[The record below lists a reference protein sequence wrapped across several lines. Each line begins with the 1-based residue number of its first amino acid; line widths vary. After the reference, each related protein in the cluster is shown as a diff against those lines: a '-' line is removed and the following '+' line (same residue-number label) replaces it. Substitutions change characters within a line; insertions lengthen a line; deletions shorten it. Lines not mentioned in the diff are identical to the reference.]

1 MTSRW
6 GLSRNRLIQKSKYH
20 TDMDAVLLPNNLP
33 VRTNDPS
40 TGRHGIDN
48 LIRAVR
54 FVPPFQFLAIGRDEA
69 QHHPRIQ
76 AMEHNRL
83 ESSPHRLNDNGVGV
97 VVVSDFLY
105 AMKQNPNFYP
115 LVSAAA
121 GFASRMTLAR
131 VGGCSPES
139 RYICHVIRNAGAL
152 RITHKEVVSPIV
164 GGAGE
169 IFVPAFHILA
179 WTSGEG
185 RVQVVDSAQ
194 ISNGMGCADSEV
206 AKRKRKTELR
216 MRKYS

>member
-69 QHHPRIQ
+69 QHQPRIQ
-76 AMEHNRL
+76 ALEQDGL
-83 ESSPHRLNDNGVGV
+83 ESSPHRLNGNRVGV
-97 VVVSDFLY
+97 VIVRDLHD
-105 AMKQNPNFYP
+105 AMKQDPNFYP
-115 LVSAAA
+115 LESASARLA
-121 GFASRMTLAR
+121 NRMALAR
-131 VGGCSPES
+131 VGACRPES
-139 RYICHVIRNAGAL
+139 RHIFHVIWNAGAL
-152 RITHKEVVSPIV
+152 WISHEEVVSPFV

-169 IFVPAFHILA
+169 IFVPAIIPNLGLNFRRGPDPSRGLGA
-179 WTSGEG
+179 NLEWDG
-185 RVQVVDSAQ
+185 
-194 ISNGMGCADSEV
+194 
-206 AKRKRKTELR
+206 LR
-216 MRKYS
+216 